1 MSQLY
6 FSLNKNIQNIDLKK
20 NEKKELIDIL
30 PSLDI
35 QTKEA
40 FFLLIYQHMIETQQN
55 QINSTVSEEPII
67 PYEGIEENNS
77 IIFNLGKLP
86 IELRRILYKFVKIVQ
101 KNESN

>member
-20 NEKKELIDIL
+20 NEKKELIDML
-30 PSLDI
+30 PSLDL

-40 FFLLIYQHMIETQQN
+40 FFLLIYEHMIETKKDEE
-55 QINSTVSEEPII
+55 QIEKDYKL
-67 PYEGIEENNS
+67 PYEGIGENNS
-77 IIFNLGKLP
+77 VTFNLSKFP
-86 IELRRILYKFVKIVQ
+86 IELRRILYKFIKIVQ